1 MLKSYNKYA
10 IIFLVYKLGDLMKRR
25 ALSHIQIIALGYFL
39 IALAGTLLLMLPIA
53 TNSGSSAPFG
63 TALFTSV
70 SASCVTGLILENTVS
85 YWSLFGQIVILCL
98 IQLGGLGYM
107 TIATVFYRLII
118 RKHGLREKVI
128 MAESIN
134 TTRMNNFSTLVKKI
148 FLGSLVIELIGAAL
162 LSIRFISIFG
172 LPKGI
177 YYAIFHSIS
186 AFCNA
191 GFDLLG
197 SPTPFNSLV
206 SFNNDPLVILVISA
220 LIIIGSLGF
229 LVWDDLSIKRF
240 RFKKLN
246 LHSKIVL
253 SVSFGLLL
261 SGSILFFIFE
271 HNKSFSDMS
280 FSSKLLN
287 SFFSA
292 VTPRTAGFNSVDIAS
307 LSEASKLLTVILMFI
322 GGSSGSTAGGI
333 KTTTFFIIFAFVVSS
348 VRGKDSISAFKKS
361 IKSEFL
367 KKALLVTT
375 INLSLALTGAFIIAA
390 CEPISLSNI
399 FIETFSAISTV
410 GLTAG
415 VTTTL
420 GSVSQT
426 VLIILMYCGRVGS
439 VSFASALFEKKKN
452 PPITYPAESIT
463 IG

>member
-1 MLKSYNKYA
+1 
-10 IIFLVYKLGDLMKRR
+10 MKRKS
-25 ALSHIQIIALGYFL
+25 LSHIQIIALGYFL
-39 IALAGTLLLMLPIA
+39 ITLAGTFLLMLPFA
-53 TNSGSSAPFG
+53 TRSGVSAPFG
-63 TALFTSV
+63 TAIFTSV
-70 SASCVTGLILENTVS
+70 SASCVTGLILENTVT
-85 YWSLFGQIVILCL
+85 YWSLFGQIVILAL

-134 TTRMNNFSTLVKKI
+134 TTRMNNFSSLIKKI
-148 FLGSLVIELIGAAL
+148 FLGSIIIEFTGAVL

-172 LPKGI
+172 WAKGI
-177 YYAIFHSIS
+177 YYGVFHSIS

-197 SPTPFNSLV
+197 SPTPFNSLT

-220 LIIIGSLGF
+220 LVIIGGLGF
-229 LVWDDLSIKRF
+229 LVWDDISLKHF

-253 SVSFGLLL
+253 TVTAVLLGLGTL
-261 SGSILFFIFE
+261 LFFIFE
-271 HNKSFSDMS
+271 SNKLFSDMS

-292 VTPRTAGFNSVDIAS
+292 VTPRTAGFNTVDIAS

-333 KTTTFFIIFAFVVSS
+333 KTTSLFVIFAFVASK
-348 VRGKDSISAFKKS
+348 VRGRDSISAFNKS
-361 IKSEFL
+361 IKDEFL
-367 KKALLVTT
+367 HKALLVST
-375 INLSLALTGAFIIAA
+375 INMSLALTGTFIIAA
-390 CEPISLSNI
+390 VETASLSNI
-399 FIETFSAISTV
+399 FVETFSAISTV

-415 VTTTL
+415 LTSSL
-420 GSVSQT
+420 GVVSQI
-426 VLIILMYCGRVGS
+426 VLMILMFCGRVGS
-439 VSFASALFEKKKN
+439 VSFAAALFEKKN
-452 PPITYPAESIT
+452 PAPITYPAESIT
-463 IG
+463 VG

>member
-1 MLKSYNKYA
+1 
-10 IIFLVYKLGDLMKRR
+10 MKRKS
-25 ALSHIQIIALGYFL
+25 LSHIQIIALGYFL
-39 IALAGTLLLMLPIA
+39 ITLVGTFLLMLPFA
-53 TNSGSSAPFG
+53 TRSGVSAPFG
-63 TALFTSV
+63 TAIFTSV
-70 SASCVTGLILENTVS
+70 SASCVTGLILENTVT
-85 YWSLFGQIVILCL
+85 YWSVFGQIVILAL

-134 TTRMNNFSTLVKKI
+134 TTRMNNFSSLIKKI
-148 FLGSLVIELIGAAL
+148 FLGTIIIEFTGAVL

-172 LPKGI
+172 WAKGI
-177 YYAIFHSIS
+177 YYGVFHSIS

-197 SPTPFNSLV
+197 SPTPFNSLT

-220 LIIIGSLGF
+220 LVIIGGLGF
-229 LVWDDLSIKRF
+229 LVWDDISLKRF

-253 SVSFGLLL
+253 TVSAVLLCL
-261 SGSILFFIFE
+261 GTLLFFIFE
-271 HNKSFSDMS
+271 NNKLFSDMS

-292 VTPRTAGFNSVDIAS
+292 VTPRTAGFNTVDIAS

-333 KTTTFFIIFAFVVSS
+333 KTTSLFVIFAFVASK
-348 VRGKDSISAFKKS
+348 VRGRDSISAFNKS
-361 IKSEFL
+361 IKDEFL
-367 KKALLVTT
+367 HKALLVST
-375 INLSLALTGAFIIAA
+375 INMSLALTGTFIIAA
-390 CEPISLSNI
+390 VEPASLSNI

-415 VTTTL
+415 LTSSL
-420 GSVSQT
+420 GVVSQI
-426 VLIILMYCGRVGS
+426 VLMILMFCGRVGS
-439 VSFASALFEKKKN
+439 VSFAAALFEKRN
-452 PPITYPAESIT
+452 PAPITYPAESIT
-463 IG
+463 VG

>member
-1 MLKSYNKYA
+1 
-10 IIFLVYKLGDLMKRR
+10 MKRKS
-25 ALSHIQIIALGYFL
+25 LSHIQIIALGYFL
-39 IALAGTLLLMLPIA
+39 ITLAGTFLLMQPFA
-53 TNSGSSAPFG
+53 TQSGVSAPFG
-63 TALFTSV
+63 TAIFTSV
-70 SASCVTGLILENTVS
+70 SASCVTGLILENTVT
-85 YWSLFGQIVILCL
+85 YWSLFGQIVILAL

-134 TTRMNNFSTLVKKI
+134 TTRMNNFSSLIKKI
-148 FLGSLVIELIGAAL
+148 FLGSIIIEFTGAVL

-172 LPKGI
+172 WAKGI
-177 YYAIFHSIS
+177 YYGVFHSIS

-197 SPTPFNSLV
+197 SPTPFNSLT

-220 LIIIGSLGF
+220 LVIIGGLGF
-229 LVWDDLSIKRF
+229 LVWDDISLKRF

-253 SVSFGLLL
+253 TVSAVLLCL
-261 SGSILFFIFE
+261 GTLLFFIFE
-271 HNKSFSDMS
+271 NNKLFSDMS

-292 VTPRTAGFNSVDIAS
+292 VTPRTAGFNTVDIAS

-333 KTTTFFIIFAFVVSS
+333 KTTSLFVIFAFVASK
-348 VRGKDSISAFKKS
+348 VRGRDSISAFNKS
-361 IKSEFL
+361 IKDEFL
-367 KKALLVTT
+367 HKALLVST
-375 INLSLALTGAFIIAA
+375 INMSLALTGTFIIAA
-390 CEPISLSNI
+390 VEPASLSNI

-415 VTTTL
+415 LTSSL
-420 GSVSQT
+420 GVVSQI
-426 VLIILMYCGRVGS
+426 VLMILMFCGRVGS
-439 VSFASALFEKKKN
+439 VSFAAALFEKRN
-452 PPITYPAESIT
+452 PAPITYPAESIT
-463 IG
+463 VG

>member
-1 MLKSYNKYA
+1 
-10 IIFLVYKLGDLMKRR
+10 MKRKS
-25 ALSHIQIIALGYFL
+25 LSHIQIIALGYFL
-39 IALAGTLLLMLPIA
+39 ITLAGTFLLMLPFA
-53 TNSGSSAPFG
+53 TQSGVSAPFG
-63 TALFTSV
+63 TAIFTSV
-70 SASCVTGLILENTVS
+70 SASCVTGLILENTVT
-85 YWSLFGQIVILCL
+85 YWSLFGQIVILAL

-134 TTRMNNFSTLVKKI
+134 TTRMNNFSSLIKKI
-148 FLGSLVIELIGAAL
+148 FLGSIIIEITGAVL

-172 LPKGI
+172 WAKGI
-177 YYAIFHSIS
+177 YYGVFHSIS

-206 SFNNDPLVILVISA
+206 AFNNDPLVILVISA
-220 LIIIGSLGF
+220 LIILGGLGF
-229 LVWDDLSIKRF
+229 LVWDDISLKRF

-253 SVSFGLLL
+253 TVSAVLLCL
-261 SGSILFFIFE
+261 GTLLFFIFE
-271 HNKSFSDMS
+271 NNKLFSDMS

-292 VTPRTAGFNSVDIAS
+292 VTPRTAGFNTVDIAS

-333 KTTTFFIIFAFVVSS
+333 KTTSLFVIFAFVVSK
-348 VRGKDSISAFKKS
+348 VRGRDSISAFNKS
-361 IKSEFL
+361 IKNEFL
-367 KKALLVTT
+367 HKALLVST
-375 INLSLALTGAFIIAA
+375 INMSLALTGTFIIAA
-390 CEPISLSNI
+390 VEPASLSNI

-415 VTTTL
+415 LTSSL
-420 GSVSQT
+420 GVVSQI
-426 VLIILMYCGRVGS
+426 VLMILMFCGRVGS
-439 VSFASALFEKKKN
+439 VSFAAALFEKRN
-452 PPITYPAESIT
+452 PAPITYPAESIT
-463 IG
+463 VG

>member
-1 MLKSYNKYA
+1 
-10 IIFLVYKLGDLMKRR
+10 MKRKS
-25 ALSHIQIIALGYFL
+25 LSHIQIIALGYFL
-39 IALAGTLLLMLPIA
+39 ITLAGTLLLMLPFA
-53 TNSGSSAPFG
+53 TQSGVSAPFG
-63 TALFTSV
+63 TAIFTSV
-70 SASCVTGLILENTVS
+70 SASCVTGLILENTVT
-85 YWSLFGQIVILCL
+85 YWSVFGQIVILAL

-134 TTRMNNFSTLVKKI
+134 TTRMNNFSSLIKKI
-148 FLGSLVIELIGAAL
+148 FLGSIIIEFTGAVL

-172 LPKGI
+172 WAKGI
-177 YYAIFHSIS
+177 YYGVFHSIS

-197 SPTPFNSLV
+197 SPTPFNSLT

-220 LIIIGSLGF
+220 LVIIGGLGF
-229 LVWDDLSIKRF
+229 LVWDDISLKRF

-253 SVSFGLLL
+253 TVSAVLLGLGTL
-261 SGSILFFIFE
+261 LFFIFE
-271 HNKSFSDMS
+271 NNKLFSDMS

-292 VTPRTAGFNSVDIAS
+292 VTPRTAGFNTVDIAS

-333 KTTTFFIIFAFVVSS
+333 KTTSLFVIFAFIASK
-348 VRGKDSISAFKKS
+348 VRGRDSISAFNKS
-361 IKSEFL
+361 IKDEFL
-367 KKALLVTT
+367 HKALLVST
-375 INLSLALTGAFIIAA
+375 INMSLALTGTFIIAA
-390 CEPISLSNI
+390 VEPASLSNI
-399 FIETFSAISTV
+399 FVETFSAISTV

-415 VTTTL
+415 LTSSL
-420 GSVSQT
+420 GVVSQI
-426 VLIILMYCGRVGS
+426 VLMILMFCGRVGS
-439 VSFASALFEKKKN
+439 VSFAAALFEKRN
-452 PPITYPAESIT
+452 PAPITYPAESIT
-463 IG
+463 VG

>member
-1 MLKSYNKYA
+1 
-10 IIFLVYKLGDLMKRR
+10 MKRKS
-25 ALSHIQIIALGYFL
+25 LSHIQIIALGYFL
-39 IALAGTLLLMLPIA
+39 ITLAGTFLLMLPFA
-53 TNSGSSAPFG
+53 TRSGVSAPFG
-63 TALFTSV
+63 TAIFTSV
-70 SASCVTGLILENTVS
+70 SASCVTGLILENTVT
-85 YWSLFGQIVILCL
+85 YWSLFGQIVILAL

-134 TTRMNNFSTLVKKI
+134 TTRMNNFSSLIKKI
-148 FLGSLVIELIGAAL
+148 FLGSIIIEITGAVL

-172 LPKGI
+172 WAKGI
-177 YYAIFHSIS
+177 YYGVFHSIS

-206 SFNNDPLVILVISA
+206 AFNNDPLVILVISA
-220 LIIIGSLGF
+220 LVIFGGLGF
-229 LVWDDLSIKRF
+229 LVWDDISLKRF

-253 SVSFGLLL
+253 TVSAVLLCL
-261 SGSILFFIFE
+261 GTLLFFIFE
-271 HNKSFSDMS
+271 NNKLFSDMS

-292 VTPRTAGFNSVDIAS
+292 VTPRTAGFNTVDIAS

-333 KTTTFFIIFAFVVSS
+333 KTTSLFVIFAFVASK
-348 VRGKDSISAFKKS
+348 VRGRDSISAFNKS
-361 IKSEFL
+361 IKDEFL
-367 KKALLVTT
+367 HKALLVST
-375 INLSLALTGAFIIAA
+375 INMSLALTGTFIIAA
-390 CEPISLSNI
+390 VEPASLSNI

-415 VTTTL
+415 LTSSL
-420 GSVSQT
+420 GVVSQI
-426 VLIILMYCGRVGS
+426 VLMILMFCGRVGS
-439 VSFASALFEKKKN
+439 VSFAAALFEKRN
-452 PPITYPAESIT
+452 PAPITYPAESIT
-463 IG
+463 VG